1 MYHAK
6 IWDEDKLNI
15 TSSYGSSKYGNIFA
29 ADSGKSDDKHYNEQK
44 YGSSEEGASSD
55 YVRNK
60 KNSEKDEDKKKDAF
74 EELTEKEKAPEIK
87 EEEDIKFAAARQ
99 VFQEMKRPSKTEH
112 KKNINSIEDA
122 IKKAID
128 SEKKVIVM
136 DN

>member
-29 ADSGKSDDKHYNEQK
+29 ADKDKKEDKHYNEQK
-44 YGSSEEGASSD
+44 YGSSDGETSSD

-60 KNSEKDEDKKKDAF
+60 KNAEKDEDKKKDIF
-74 EELTEKEKAPEIK
+74 EDLGEKEKTQEIK
-87 EEEDIKFAAARQ
+87 DDEDIKFAAAKQ
-99 VFQEMKRPSKTEH
+99 VFSEMKIPKKSEQ
-112 KKNINSIEDA
+112 KKNVNSIEDA
-122 IKKAID
+122 IKKAIE